1 MGILIG
7 SLLLLSAAATSLIQV
22 FNDGPFGPSDQE
34 PLLDLGLSY
43 LALYLI
49 PGLIT
54 LLVFLLLYRFAPNR
68 QMRWRYVWPGALVAA
83 VLFEVAK
90 SLFLWYLEN
99 FASYNQVYGSLASV
113 IVLMFWAYLSSM
125 LLNTGRGDQ
134 L

>member
-1 MGILIG
+1 
-7 SLLLLSAAATSLIQV
+7 
-22 FNDGPFGPSDQE
+22 
-34 PLLDLGLSY
+34 
-43 LALYLI
+43 
-49 PGLIT
+49 
-54 LLVFLLLYRFAPNR
+54 LVFLLLYRFAPNR

-83 VLFEVAK
+83 VLFEIAK